1 MYLISKMK
9 NIILNT
15 EEANEIST
23 DRSSFKYYLNKPVI
37 LKEKET
43 LSLQSVSR
51 IEKTNEP
58 VYDEGLVTIAGIEK
72 DATSFSSLSFLTPSG
87 HIPFQIEFDNTNI
100 CSVYNSQ
107 GGLSSGSG
115 CIIIM
120 HYWYSEGIHL
130 EIGQVKETGKD
141 YQAGDYV
148 VLNKSAFPENLQ
160 ISGDMEL
167 RLNITKVKNGII
179 KTQYGK
185 GYVISTSSEFNSDP
199 PTYSFLYNRY
209 TYDVEIGQGLVITF
223 RTSPITGAPIY
234 IITTTY
240 EELGYGYEVGDTIY
254 IDKKLVRPY
263 VESDTFST
271 PLKLIV
277 QSVGDYPPDTTIYTY
292 DNNTNYK
299 ISLSANNLLCDTNNI
314 FKSDRNNDLLLID
327 KKIREED
334 DEVYKPIN
342 ICNLEPQIIQSLDL
356 KFNPVL
362 DEASDFILHLKID

>member
-1 MYLISKMK
+1 MK

-37 LKEKET
+37 LKEKQT

-51 IEKTNEP
+51 INNDNAP
-58 VYDEGLVTIAGIEK
+58 VYDDGLITHAGIEK
-72 DATSFSSLSFLTPSG
+72 DATSFSSLSVLTPNRA
-87 HIPFQIEFDNTNI
+87 INFQVQFDDSSV
-100 CSVYNSQ
+100 CSVFNSQ
-107 GGLSSGSG
+107 GQPSNGSG

-120 HYWYSEGIHL
+120 HYWYSGGVNL
-130 EIGQVKETGKD
+130 EVGQIIATGKD
-141 YQAGDYV
+141 YQVGDYV
-148 VLNKSAFPENLQ
+148 IINKTAFPEDLQ

-167 RLNITKVKNGII
+167 RLNITKVKTAKI
-179 KTQYGK
+179 KSQYGT
-185 GYVISTSSEFNSDP
+185 GYVVSASGELRTDPASTPDMYDIRTYNVPIS
-199 PTYSFLYNRY
+199 
-209 TYDVEIGQGLVITF
+209 QGLIMSF
-223 RTSPITGAPIY
+223 RTSPNTGGIIY
-234 IITTTY
+234 ILSISY
-240 EELGYGYEVGDTIY
+240 DQRGFGFEVGDKIY

-263 VESDTFST
+263 NEGDVFTT
-271 PLKLIV
+271 PYRLNV
-277 QSVGDYPPDTTIYTY
+277 QSVSAYPPDTNIYLEE
-292 DNNTNYK
+292 NNDNYK

-327 KKIREED
+327 KNITLED

-356 KFNPVL
+356 KFSPEL